1 MRFYVMTP
9 FFFSFFSFEHLLFCT
24 YPEIRAA
31 HCPPPAPRQMT
42 IPTNN
47 QRKTIPTKEGDKMQE
62 IALECGIPRGEVL
75 EGGGPQGRRSRRPCR
90 VRGAHG
96 QRRGPAAGS
105 GCSASGCG
113 RAGAR
118 LRLAELVQLDELRVH
133 GADEIGHVSGEVMV
147 DAMEMLGKE

>member
-1 MRFYVMTP
+1 
-9 FFFSFFSFEHLLFCT
+9 
-24 YPEIRAA
+24 
-31 HCPPPAPRQMT
+31 
-42 IPTNN
+42 
-47 QRKTIPTKEGDKMQE
+47 MQE
-62 IALECGIPRGEVL
+62 IALECGMPRGEVL

-105 GCSASGCG
+105 GCSASGRG